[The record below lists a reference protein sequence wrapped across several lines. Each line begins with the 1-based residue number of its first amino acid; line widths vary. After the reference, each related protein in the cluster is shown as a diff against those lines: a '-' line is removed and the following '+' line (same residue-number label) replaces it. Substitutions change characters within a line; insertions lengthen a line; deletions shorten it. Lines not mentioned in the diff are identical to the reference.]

1 MSPSES
7 ALNMNH
13 ILLVDDDN
21 VHHAV
26 TSMLIKRL
34 PFEVESSKA
43 MDGREAIDQIKA
55 DLDNPP
61 DLVLLDLNMPVM
73 NGWEFLDE
81 IADLKPVM
89 PHQPT
94 ICILSSTIAHDDI
107 KRSTNYSNVHS
118 FISKPILK
126 SDMINLLTSLGFQQ
140 KE

>member
-1 MSPSES
+1 
-7 ALNMNH
+7 MNH

-21 VHHAV
+21 VHHVV

-55 DLDNPP
+55 NLDNPP

-73 NGWEFLDE
+73 NGWEFLEE
-81 IADLKPVM
+81 IDNLKHLM
-89 PHQPT
+89 PRQPI
-94 ICILSSTIAHDDI
+94 ICILSSTIAPDDI
-107 KRSTNYSNVHS
+107 ERSMSYSNVHS
-118 FISKPILK
+118 FISKPLLRN
-126 SDMINLLTSLGFQQ
+126 DMINLLTSLGFQQ